1 MASIGGGARKK
12 EPTPRRSS
20 SRGRTVDYKKMHEG
34 SYGEAFKSES
44 ESGEHLTE
52 TIPPGASL
60 GSAVLP
66 EVEVTLDDYEAAFSQ
81 QDDEIARM
89 KNELLCLKR
98 DEQLLLK
105 RKEADELRRLV
116 AEQKKQ
122 NTKLRGKSDCVEN
135 ENESRTGEM
144 SMPGDINIKTLRKSK
159 KLRKKVL
166 KKMGDLGLT
175 DINDKF
181 SSDSE
186 SSADES
192 AENLSSKAKSKV
204 SRNKLKKSK
213 KSRAVSSQSDLSSA
227 DSESFVDSDSDSS
240 SECTKKSKKG
250 KKSGIKAKASDSV
263 RKQQRYP
270 QAHLRY
276 EFVSSNLSFDKLDLN
291 LFVAGELEI
300 ISDQKTREV
309 ERMGRLN
316 LLKKIMYLS
325 TSYEFSV
332 LKSLYAACLR
342 EIELGKKSW
351 ADDFQY
357 IESAILTKHTPKG
370 ASGSNSINSG
380 KKSFK
385 NRRHREGQAETEE
398 KFWFCSLYQRNKCSH
413 KASHI
418 QVVKGKARFAQH
430 ACASCWQKD
439 GKKLEHPECSSA
451 CPYAKL

>member
-1 MASIGGGARKK
+1 MTSIGGGARKK

-135 ENESRTGEM
+135 KNESRTGEM

-181 SSDSE
+181 SSDSK

-192 AENLSSKAKSKV
+192 AENLSSKATSKV

-213 KSRAVSSQSDLSSA
+213 K
-227 DSESFVDSDSDSS
+227 
-240 SECTKKSKKG
+240 
-250 KKSGIKAKASDSV
+250 I
-263 RKQQRYP
+263 
-270 QAHLRY
+270 
-276 EFVSSNLSFDKLDLN
+276 
-291 LFVAGELEI
+291 
-300 ISDQKTREV
+300 
-309 ERMGRLN
+309 
-316 LLKKIMYLS
+316 
-325 TSYEFSV
+325 
-332 LKSLYAACLR
+332 
-342 EIELGKKSW
+342 
-351 ADDFQY
+351 
-357 IESAILTKHTPKG
+357 
-370 ASGSNSINSG
+370 
-380 KKSFK
+380 
-385 NRRHREGQAETEE
+385 
-398 KFWFCSLYQRNKCSH
+398 
-413 KASHI
+413 
-418 QVVKGKARFAQH
+418 
-430 ACASCWQKD
+430 
-439 GKKLEHPECSSA
+439 
-451 CPYAKL
+451 

>member
-1 MASIGGGARKK
+1 
-12 EPTPRRSS
+12 
-20 SRGRTVDYKKMHEG
+20 
-34 SYGEAFKSES
+34 
-44 ESGEHLTE
+44 
-52 TIPPGASL
+52 
-60 GSAVLP
+60 
-66 EVEVTLDDYEAAFSQ
+66 
-81 QDDEIARM
+81 
-89 KNELLCLKR
+89 
-98 DEQLLLK
+98 
-105 RKEADELRRLV
+105 
-116 AEQKKQ
+116 
-122 NTKLRGKSDCVEN
+122 
-135 ENESRTGEM
+135 M

-186 SSADES
+186 SSTDKS
-192 AENLSSKAKSKV
+192 AENLSSNAKSKV

-227 DSESFVDSDSDSS
+227 DSESFVDSDSS

-276 EFVSSNLSFDKLDLN
+276 EFVSSNFSFDKLDSN

-325 TSYEFSV
+325 TSYE
-332 LKSLYAACLR
+332 L
-342 EIELGKKSW
+342 
-351 ADDFQY
+351 
-357 IESAILTKHTPKG
+357 
-370 ASGSNSINSG
+370 
-380 KKSFK
+380 
-385 NRRHREGQAETEE
+385 
-398 KFWFCSLYQRNKCSH
+398 
-413 KASHI
+413 
-418 QVVKGKARFAQH
+418 
-430 ACASCWQKD
+430 
-439 GKKLEHPECSSA
+439 
-451 CPYAKL
+451 

>member
-44 ESGEHLTE
+44 ELGEHLTE

-60 GSAVLP
+60 GSAVLL

-81 QDDEIARM
+81 QDDEIVRM

-105 RKEADELRRLV
+105 RNEADELRRLV
-116 AEQKKQ
+116 TEQKKQ
-122 NTKLRGKSDCVEN
+122 NTKLRGKSDCVVN

-192 AENLSSKAKSKV
+192 AENLSSRAKSKV

-300 ISDQKTREV
+300 ISDKKTREV

-325 TSYEFSV
+325 TSYEFTV
-332 LKSLYAACLR
+332 LKSLNAACLR
-342 EIELGKKSW
+342 EIELGKNLGLMT
-351 ADDFQY
+351 FN
-357 IESAILTKHTPKG
+357 IL
-370 ASGSNSINSG
+370 NLL
-380 KKSFK
+380 F
-385 NRRHREGQAETEE
+385 
-398 KFWFCSLYQRNKCSH
+398 
-413 KASHI
+413 
-418 QVVKGKARFAQH
+418 
-430 ACASCWQKD
+430 
-439 GKKLEHPECSSA
+439 
-451 CPYAKL
+451 

>member
-44 ESGEHLTE
+44 ESGEHLVE
-52 TIPPGASL
+52 TIPSGASL

-66 EVEVTLDDYEAAFSQ
+66 EVEVTLDDFEAAFNQ
-81 QDDEIARM
+81 QDDEIVRM
-89 KNELLCLKR
+89 KNEILCLKR
-98 DEQLLLK
+98 DELLLLK

-122 NTKLRGKSDCVEN
+122 NAKLRGKSDCVEN
-135 ENESRTGEM
+135 ESRTSEM

-166 KKMGDLGLT
+166 RKMGDLGLT

-186 SSADES
+186 ASADES
-192 AENLSSKAKSKV
+192 AENLSSKAKSKG
-204 SRNKLKKSK
+204 SSNKLKISK
-213 KSRAVSSQSDLSSA
+213 KSRAASSQSDLSSA
-227 DSESFVDSDSDSS
+227 DSESFVDSDSS

-325 TSYEFSV
+325 MSYKFTV
-332 LKSLYAACLR
+332 L
-342 EIELGKKSW
+342 
-351 ADDFQY
+351 
-357 IESAILTKHTPKG
+357 
-370 ASGSNSINSG
+370 
-380 KKSFK
+380 
-385 NRRHREGQAETEE
+385 
-398 KFWFCSLYQRNKCSH
+398 
-413 KASHI
+413 
-418 QVVKGKARFAQH
+418 
-430 ACASCWQKD
+430 
-439 GKKLEHPECSSA
+439 
-451 CPYAKL
+451 